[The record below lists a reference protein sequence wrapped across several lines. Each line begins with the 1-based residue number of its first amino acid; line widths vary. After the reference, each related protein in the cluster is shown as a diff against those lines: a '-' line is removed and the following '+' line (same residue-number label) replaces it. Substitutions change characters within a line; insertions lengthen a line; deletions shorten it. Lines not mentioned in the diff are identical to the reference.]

1 MGYSFISAYANLP
14 KSSCHFWKHKSVFL
28 QILHQS
34 TMYNT
39 ICINLQFCINLQY
52 YICCL
57 ILLKTG
63 SFEGGPKLP
72 LDETRYEEVLIK
84 KVFYL
89 TQRKYQENQG
99 SIKVG
104 LSPSI
109 KNCSYLLQWKPF
121 KNDEKCF
128 LFHLKSFFCSQDI

>member
-1 MGYSFISAYANLP
+1 MQICQNPHVIFESTSQFSF
-14 KSSCHFWKHKSVFL
+14 K
-28 QILHQS
+28 
-34 TMYNT
+34 
-39 ICINLQFCINLQY
+39 FCISLQCTIQY
-52 YICCL
+52 ASIYNFASIYN
-57 ILLKTG
+57 IIYVAWSFWRGG

>member
-14 KSSCHFWKHKSVFL
+14 NSSCHFWKHKSVFL
-28 QILHQS
+28 QIW
-34 TMYNT
+34 
-39 ICINLQFCINLQY
+39 INLQCTIQY
-52 YICCL
+52 ASIYNFASIYN
-57 ILLKTG
+57 IIYVAWSFWRGG

-99 SIKVG
+99 SMKVG
-104 LSPSI
+104 LSSSI
-109 KNCSYLLQWKPF
+109 KNCLYLLPWKPF
-121 KNDEKCF
+121 
-128 LFHLKSFFCSQDI
+128 